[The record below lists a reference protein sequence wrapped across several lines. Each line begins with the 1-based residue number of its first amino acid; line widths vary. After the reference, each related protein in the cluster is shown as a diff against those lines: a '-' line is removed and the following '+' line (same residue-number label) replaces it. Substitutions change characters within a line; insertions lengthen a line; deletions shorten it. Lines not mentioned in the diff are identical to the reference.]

1 MTSIEHVLRSFNG
14 DEKHSPIHLPP
25 LTLAY
30 IGDTIYDLYVR
41 TYLINENDMSAHDL
55 HIGSVRLVRASRQA
69 KVAKCILPLLSETE
83 HSIYKR
89 GRNAHIGTIPKS
101 ASIMEYRAAT
111 GLEALIGY
119 LYLSGED
126 ERLNEFMGIALTIE

>member
-1 MTSIEHVLRSFNG
+1 MKNIEHVLRSFNG
-14 DEKHSPIHLPP
+14 AQKHNPVHLPP

-41 TYLINENDMSAHDL
+41 TYLINENDMSPHGL

-69 KVAKCILPLLSETE
+69 NVAKSILPLLNDTE
-83 HSIYKR
+83 LSIYKR

-126 ERLNEFMGIALTIE
+126 ERLNELMGIALTIE